1 MYCYLIIGNR
11 YAGYRLLINQ
21 SSLLKSHY
29 STSSMDESAALELAK
44 KNACQSAVRDWLK
57 DNQIVGLGSGTTIKY
72 AVEYI
77 AEQVKKQHLHIQCI
91 PTSFQARQ
99 LLISHKLPVTDL
111 EMCEQIDVTF
121 DGADEVDEKLN
132 LIKGGG
138 GCLLQE
144 KIVASCT
151 TNFIAIVDERLVD
164 TCLAAIRLLS
174 ITLIIIIAIILYNE
188 KYYPFNSLLS
198 ASMA

>member
-1 MYCYLIIGNR
+1 MLTSKHRTRSC
-11 YAGYRLLINQ
+11 
-21 SSLLKSHY
+21 SLLKSHY

-91 PTSFQARQ
+91 PTSFQ
-99 LLISHKLPVTDL
+99 
-111 EMCEQIDVTF
+111 IDVTF

-151 TNFIAIVDERLVD
+151 TNFIAIVDE
-164 TCLAAIRLLS
+164 
-174 ITLIIIIAIILYNE
+174 
-188 KYYPFNSLLS
+188 
-198 ASMA
+198 